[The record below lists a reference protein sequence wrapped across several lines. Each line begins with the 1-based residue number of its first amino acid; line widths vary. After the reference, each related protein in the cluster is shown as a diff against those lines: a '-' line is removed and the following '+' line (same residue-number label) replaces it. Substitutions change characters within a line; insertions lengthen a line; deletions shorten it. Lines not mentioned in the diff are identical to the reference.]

1 MWGASHSP
9 MGLGLDNWRAM
20 AGSPTT
26 LSCSNSNEGRS
37 DAQDRRQRQAASG
50 ECWAAVKVP
59 ATKYLGACAHA
70 AWSHSVRGGVPP
82 TFCNESTTAT
92 QTHEL
97 YVKTLDLLQ
106 HVDLS
111 QFLIICEQHPGADF
125 YPQPAN
131 SYLQLQLQR
140 RSCRV
145 HHVDMQQTETSK
157 SVKCSVDRAKNK
169 TPVDRA
175 KYKTQVGHNC
185 LQHRWVVQSTTS

>member
-1 MWGASHSP
+1 MAVWGASHSP

-92 QTHEL
+92 QTPPVSVSRSRARRHSPSVSIAVYVAYRFAIL
-97 YVKTLDLLQ
+97 YRGRGGFMLYQSV
-106 HVDLS
+106 VAVS
-111 QFLIICEQHPGADF
+111 
-125 YPQPAN
+125 
-131 SYLQLQLQR
+131 
-140 RSCRV
+140 RS
-145 HHVDMQQTETSK
+145 H
-157 SVKCSVDRAKNK
+157 
-169 TPVDRA
+169 
-175 KYKTQVGHNC
+175 
-185 LQHRWVVQSTTS
+185 TTSSIITLISPPGSPPPPKMLHMSYTTRARIYCAHNATARTHAHTQTN